1 MGTRSRTPSTTATG
15 APRTRRSTAEV
26 RLLLLDAAR
35 ECFEEKG
42 YHQTSTREIAEHA
55 GVTEPMLFRHF
66 GSKAVLFER
75 AVFDP
80 FVEFIATYARQVSQ
94 VDAAAAP
101 KRVLSRQY
109 IEGFFRLMVDNRD
122 LIVTVLGERAEDGQA
137 PRMAAR
143 ASLEEQFDS
152 FATVVDA
159 FVRVEGEQIMDTRL
173 ALRFTLSFLLGA
185 ALADGYFFTFSDGPV
200 DEDRVIEEMV
210 DFVLRA
216 IGHSPA

>member
-1 MGTRSRTPSTTATG
+1 MATRSRTPATTATG

-66 GSKAVLFER
+66 GSKALLFER

-80 FVEFIATYARQVSQ
+80 FVDFIATFAKQVSE
-94 VDAAAAP
+94 VDAVAAP
-101 KRVLSRQY
+101 KREMARQY

-122 LIVTVLGERAEDGQA
+122 LILTVLAERTEDGQA
-137 PRMAAR
+137 PLAAR
-143 ASLEEQFDS
+143 AALEGAF
-152 FATVVDA
+152 DA
-159 FVRVEGEQIMDTRL
+159 FAGVVEAFVAGEGEQIMDTRL

-185 ALADGYFFTFSDGPV
+185 ALADGYFFTFADSGADDGTLV
-200 DEDRVIEEMV
+200 EEMV
-210 DFVLRA
+210 DFVMRS
-216 IGHSPA
+216 IGHSTI